1 MASHSIRTE
10 AIVAA
15 ALEIAE
21 ERGVAGIT
29 TGALARRF
37 NFTEAAL
44 YRYFPGKAAIVA
56 SALQHLGERV
66 FATMLIEL
74 MPDAAGHGQTIEA
87 QLEGHIRRFASRQG
101 LLLELLVAA
110 AAGRDREVQ
119 EAGDAFLREY
129 ATRMD
134 GYFSQVQKRT
144 LIAATPSGVELER
157 LWICQL
163 LGGFVRCRLTRE
175 PWDPTTQSGFE
186 AFLGQLR
193 SHSRSAERQE
203 AKLEPTG
210 P

>member
-1 MASHSIRTE
+1 MMMASHSTRTE

-15 ALEIAE
+15 AVEIAE

-29 TGALARRF
+29 TSALARRF

-66 FATMLIEL
+66 LATMLIEL
-74 MPDAAGHGQTIEA
+74 MPEAVGHGQTVEA
-87 QLEGHIRRFASRQG
+87 QLEGHIGRFAARQG

-110 AAGRDREVQ
+110 AGSRDREVH
-119 EAGDAFLREY
+119 EAGDALLREY
-129 ATRMD
+129 ATRMND
-134 GYFSQVQKRT
+134 YFTELQERA
-144 LIAATPSGVELER
+144 LIAAKPSGEELER

-175 PWDPTTQSGFE
+175 PWNPAEQLGFK
-186 AFLGQLR
+186 AFLGQMR
-193 SHSRSAERQE
+193 SHPRAATQ
-203 AKLEPTG
+203 L
-210 P
+210 